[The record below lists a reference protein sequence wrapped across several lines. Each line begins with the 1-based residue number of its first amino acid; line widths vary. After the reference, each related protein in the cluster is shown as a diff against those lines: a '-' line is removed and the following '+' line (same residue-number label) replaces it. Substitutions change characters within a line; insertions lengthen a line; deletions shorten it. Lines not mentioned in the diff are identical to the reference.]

1 MTGTRGNYSIMS
13 LEKEGTLTMSV
24 KERKLVFKTFKRREV
39 SILTEKK
46 LFCVQRM
53 VYAKANSLGVKNL
66 L

>member
-1 MTGTRGNYSIMS
+1 MS

-24 KERKLVFKTFKRREV
+24 KEHKLVFKTFKRREV

>member
-1 MTGTRGNYSIMS
+1 MS

-39 SILTEKK
+39 SILTKKK